1 MIMMGTENFGEI
13 FFEVANN
20 LFGIYVAYL
29 QTYLRVFSNLLKPVT
44 RLITDEYL
52 SEHRCKKA
60 VSKIKK
66 RINNTLMSCYFETGS
81 KLLRYWN
88 ITLNGSAFRHIFF
101 TYRSSNDYNNDS
113 FKILNL
119 K

>member
-1 MIMMGTENFGEI
+1 MMGNENFGEI
-13 FFEVANN
+13 FSEVANN

-29 QTYLRVFSNLLKPVT
+29 QTYLRVFSNLLKPIT

-66 RINNTLMSCYFETGS
+66 ELIIPSC
-81 KLLRYWN
+81 LVILRLEVN
-88 ITLNGSAFRHIFF
+88 C
-101 TYRSSNDYNNDS
+101 
-113 FKILNL
+113 
-119 K
+119 